1 MPSLNAEVERRLRNE
16 GASLVGFADVS
27 GLPASLTGGS
37 PRAVCIAVQLDP
49 TIVREIANGPTPRYF
64 AEYNRIN
71 ALLAQLSDR
80 AATILAGAG
89 YRANPVQ
96 STTEQFNPVTLSMPV
111 QHKTVA
117 TRAGLGWIGKSA
129 LLITKEYGPAVRLG
143 SVLTD
148 ADLQTGTP
156 MDASRCGTCRQCV
169 DRCPARAIVGD
180 NWQMGMARESI
191 YQAPACRAMA
201 VRLSNEAGFGATI
214 CGICIHACPWTQ
226 RYLAREGAEP
236 GEATVDET
244 E

>member
-1 MPSLNAEVERRLRNE
+1 MPSLNAEVERRLLNE

-111 QHKTVA
+111 PVSYTHLRAHETVLDLVCRLLLEKKT
-117 TRAGLGWIGKSA
+117 
-129 LLITKEYGPAVRLG
+129 
-143 SVLTD
+143 LT
-148 ADLQTGTP
+148 
-156 MDASRCGTCRQCV
+156 
-169 DRCPARAIVGD
+169 
-180 NWQMGMARESI
+180 N
-191 YQAPACRAMA
+191 
-201 VRLSNEAGFGATI
+201 
-214 CGICIHACPWTQ
+214 
-226 RYLAREGAEP
+226 
-236 GEATVDET
+236 
-244 E
+244 